1 MPRFLS
7 PEVKARVRELYEGTA
22 LTHAQIAAKTG
33 VGASTVSVLAEKW
46 GWTRHPAAQ
55 RSPQLREWR
64 RAAIVSL
71 REAGA
76 PAGLIADAAGCHRN
90 TVGRI
95 APLKRAAAFG
105 TGAAAAA
112 DAPPV
117 PAHLAELHAALTKPE
132 LRKEE
137 AAPLILRAAAA
148 LGAEAL
154 LRQDLAV
161 ERTAQALAR
170 LAERIAALPDEE
182 PHSGAGL
189 NDPDCWR
196 PATFEETNIL
206 LEELARRFEV
216 WNAKEDAEKAEAAA
230 GALAESEAGVN
241 SR

>member
-1 MPRFLS
+1 VPPQHRGADRAFEACRRLRDRRRGGGGRTAS
-7 PEVKARVRELYEGTA
+7 P
-22 LTHAQIAAKTG
+22 
-33 VGASTVSVLAEKW
+33 GA
-46 GWTRHPAAQ
+46 P
-55 RSPQLREWR
+55 R
-64 RAAIVSL
+64 RAA
-71 REAGA
+71 R
-76 PAGLIADAAGCHRN
+76 
-90 TVGRI
+90 
-95 APLKRAAAFG
+95 RA
-105 TGAAAAA
+105 
-112 DAPPV
+112 
-117 PAHLAELHAALTKPE
+117 TKPE